1 LAFNVS
7 RDVLTELLNGF
18 VSSPRL
24 VTCRLVAGADLE

>member
-1 LAFNVS
+1 MSAGML
-7 RDVLTELLNGF
+7 LTELLNGF